1 MSIIEQRNSL
11 RFYQGD
17 IEHYEV
23 EKNALPFKH
32 SFYQTKR
39 AYNLLNVLMYPGMEN
54 EYIRFIRESR
64 EIPYDLLDDL
74 GEIFKIYKNI
84 FTLMCENVKHND
96 TKTLHLYRVER
107 MQAMEMI
114 KAGHTYSFTSCSLE
128 NTPTPYFKKKDGI
141 LLLEW
146 SIPLCTPHVSINE
159 ILGNNKYQYQKEILL
174 PPFIHFTSEKVN
186 FTPVE
191 LEYRDLNNQ
200 PPEAK
205 FFLNVL
211 DDWKY
216 SDKSQCNVSLEKLI
230 DGCNQIKTILHKLKT
245 EKTVTKN
252 DEKYYCT
259 WKKQFQSQV
268 KIIFD
273 EIYHEVLCDKRNGTL
288 ESDQNE

>member
-1 MSIIEQRNSL
+1 MLFRKYS
-11 RFYQGD
+11 
-17 IEHYEV
+17 
-23 EKNALPFKH
+23 NA
-32 SFYQTKR
+32 
-39 AYNLLNVLMYPGMEN
+39 
-54 EYIRFIRESR
+54 
-64 EIPYDLLDDL
+64 
-74 GEIFKIYKNI
+74 IF
-84 FTLMCENVKHND
+84 
-96 TKTLHLYRVER
+96 
-107 MQAMEMI
+107 Q
-114 KAGHTYSFTSCSLE
+114 
-128 NTPTPYFKKKDGI
+128 KKDGI

-146 SIPLCTPHVSINE
+146 SIPLCIPHVSINE
-159 ILGNNKYQYQKEILL
+159 ILGNNKYQYQEEILL

-186 FTPVE
+186 FTPAE

-205 FFLNVL
+205 FLLNVL

-216 SDKSQCNVSLEKLI
+216 SDKSQCNVSLEELI
-230 DGCNQIKTILHKLKT
+230 DGCNQIKAILHKLKT

-273 EIYHEVLCDKRNGTL
+273 EIYHEILCDKRNWTL